1 MEHIANIINN
11 LIKWGTLAYIA
22 TKGFDALVLMR
33 GTSTKIDLDLDFVI
47 SLLERD
53 LTVRI
58 VCVVAV
64 VLMALSVRR
73 ERRLREQA
81 VRKSERIREREHEL
95 DPNRSSSNLTP
106 EGKTN
111 PEDV

>member
-1 MEHIANIINN
+1 MNHLANIANN
-11 LIKWGTLAYIA
+11 LIKWGSVAYIA
-22 TKGFDALVLMR
+22 TKGFDALVQMR
-33 GTSTKIDLDLDFVI
+33 GTSTKIDLDFVI

-53 LTVRI
+53 SAVKI

-64 VLMALSVRR
+64 ALMALLVRR
-73 ERRLREQA
+73 EKRLREQ
-81 VRKSERIREREHEL
+81 VIRKSERIRELEHEL
-95 DPNRSSSNLTP
+95 DLNRSSSNLTP